1 MRVIALGWLVGL
13 CLLQQQASLPTYT
26 GYVLLFAF
34 LLLSCL
40 TLRCSQRARAVLY
53 FVIALTAAYTWA
65 ACRAEWRLQEA
76 LSPVLEGQEL
86 MITGVVVGLPDPTS
100 YGVRFEFQVEEATLL
115 DGEKVSIPERILLNR
130 YQTRHDQTPNDQ
142 IANVRAGER
151 WQFRARLKR
160 PHGNANPYG
169 FDAEAWWLSTN
180 IRATGSVQAN
190 QQRKVDDV
198 VIQPSALLAR
208 MRGFLRERIHN
219 NLPNQAYA
227 GVIVALVMGDQRAIE
242 QSDWEI
248 FNRTGIG
255 HLVSISGLHIT
266 MVAALFAGFIQWLW
280 RHSFFTR
287 ASLPLLLPAQ
297 KIAAAA
303 GLFAALMYVGLAGF
317 GIPAMRTLMMIAVV
331 CISLW
336 SGRMMLVS
344 QGLACALIAVTL
356 FDPWAVLWPGFW
368 LSFTA
373 IACILYAT
381 VGRMHELVE
390 NPHTHAVMAYPT
402 GRIAESTSHWRSAL
416 VKTLRPAVTTQAAV
430 TLGLLP
436 LTLLLFAQVSLISP
450 IANAIAIPLVS
461 LVITPLSLVGV
472 VLPTPLSAWCLG
484 LAHQLMAWL
493 VVVLTYLSEM
503 SFSVWRGVQPDALSV
518 VLAVIGTLW
527 LLAPRGWPW
536 RWCGLLTWLPIFLQ
550 VPATPSRGF
559 WMTAFDIGQGNAVLI
574 ETATHRLLYDTGPQL
589 GMQSDSGQRDLL
601 PYFNK
606 RGITYLDGLV
616 ISHSD
621 MDHAGGALSL
631 MKEMRFAWVTSSLP
645 ANNPILQQ
653 AAQHH
658 ACAQGQSWDWD
669 GVHFE
674 MLQPRADTYA
684 QISLKPN
691 ARSCTLRINWGD
703 KAVLLTGDIE
713 AAQEYALLERLP
725 DRLHAQVLLAPHHG
739 SGTSSTMAF
748 LEAVAPEIA
757 IFQVGY
763 RNRYHHPKPE
773 VVERYRQLGIQR
785 LRTDEYGAIEL
796 EIAEDIKVRP
806 YRTEHARYWLA
817 R

>member
-1 MRVIALGWLVGL
+1 MRIIALGWLVGL
-13 CLLQQQASLPTYT
+13 CLLQQQAALPTFT
-26 GYVLLFAF
+26 GYVLLFSF

-40 TLRCSQRARAVLY
+40 TLRFTQRTRFVLW
-53 FVIALTAAYTWA
+53 FVMALAAAYTWA
-65 ACRAEWRLQEA
+65 ACRAEWRLQDA
-76 LSPVLEGQEL
+76 LSPALEGQEL
-86 MITGVVVGLPDPTS
+86 ILTGVVVGLPDPVS
-100 YGVRFEFQVEEATLL
+100 YGVRFAFQVEHATLL
-115 DGEKVSIPERILLNR
+115 DGEAVQVPQHILLNL
-130 YQTRHDQTPNDQ
+130 YKTRHDQTPNDQ

-151 WQFRARLKR
+151 WQFRVRLKR

-169 FDAEAWWLSTN
+169 FDAEAWWLTAN
-180 IRATGSVQAN
+180 IRALGSVQAK
-190 QQRKVDDV
+190 QQRKLHDV
-198 VIQPSALLAR
+198 VMQPSAWIAR
-208 MRGFLRERIHN
+208 LRGLLRERIQN
-219 NLPNQAYA
+219 NLIDKPYA

-266 MVAALFAGFIQWLW
+266 MVAALFAGLMQWLW

-287 ASLPLLLPAQ
+287 ASLPLLIPAQ

-303 GLFAALMYVGLAGF
+303 GLLAALVYVALAGF

-331 CISLW
+331 CVALW
-336 SGRMMLVS
+336 SGRLIAVS
-344 QGLACALIAVTL
+344 QCLACALIAVTL

-381 VGRMHELVE
+381 VGRMHALAE
-390 NPHTHAVMAYPT
+390 NTHGHTVLPHLTART
-402 GRIAESTSHWRSAL
+402 EESNSNWIARSRDA
-416 VKTLRPAVTTQAAV
+416 LRPAVTTQVAV

-436 LTLLLFAQVSLISP
+436 LTMLLFAQVSLISP

-461 LVITPLSLVGV
+461 LVITPLSLVGA
-472 VLPTPLSAWCLG
+472 VLPLPFAAWCLT

-493 VVVLTYLSEM
+493 VLVLTY
-503 SFSVWRGVQPDALSV
+503 FSDMDFAVWRGVQPDALSV
-518 VLAVIGTLW
+518 FLAVVGTLW
-527 LLAPRGWPW
+527 LLAPRGWPY
-536 RWCGLLTWLPIFLQ
+536 RWLGLLTWLPIFLA
-550 VPATPSRGF
+550 VPATPSRGI

-589 GMQSDSGQRDLL
+589 GMHTDSGQRVLL
-601 PYFNK
+601 PYFTK
-606 RGITYLDGLV
+606 RGITFLDGLV

-621 MDHAGGALSL
+621 MDHAGGAISL
-631 MKEMRFAWVTSSLP
+631 LKELRFGWVSSSLP
-645 ANNPILQQ
+645 SENPILRHVS
-653 AAQHH
+653 QHH

-674 MLQPRADTYA
+674 MLQPRADSYA
-684 QISLKPN
+684 QTTLKPN
-691 ARSCTLRINWGD
+691 ARSCTLKITWGD

-713 AAQEYALLERLP
+713 AAQEYALLERVP
-725 DRLHAQVLLAPHHG
+725 DRLQAQVLLAPHHG
-739 SGTSSTMAF
+739 SGTSSTTAF

-773 VVERYRQLGIQR
+773 VFERYRQLGIQR
-785 LRTDEYGAIEL
+785 FRTDEFGAIEL
-796 EIAEDIKVRP
+796 EIAQDIKVRP
-806 YRTEHARYWLA
+806 YRSEHARYWLA

>member
-1 MRVIALGWLVGL
+1 MRVIALGWLAGL
-13 CLLQQQASLPTYT
+13 CLLQQQAALPTFT
-26 GYVLLFAF
+26 GYVLLFLVLF
-34 LLLSCL
+34 LFCL
-40 TLRCSQRARAVLY
+40 AVRWCQRARIVLY
-53 FVIALTAAYTWA
+53 FVIALIAAFMWA
-65 ACRAEWRLQEA
+65 AGCAEWRLQQA
-76 LSPVLEGQEL
+76 LSPSLEGQEL
-86 MITGVVVGLPDPTS
+86 VLTGVVTGLPDPAS
-100 YGVRFEFQVEEATLL
+100 YGVRFMFQVEQSTLL
-115 DGEKVSIPERILLNR
+115 DGKSVRIPEHIMLYL
-130 YQTRHDQTPNDQ
+130 YQKRGDQLTL
-142 IANVRAGER
+142 IRAGER

-169 FDAEAWWLSTN
+169 FDAEAWWLSSN
-180 IRATGSVQAN
+180 IRATGSVQAKP
-190 QQRKVDDV
+190 QRKLQDV
-198 VIQPSALLAR
+198 VLQPSALIAR
-208 MRGFLRERIHN
+208 LRGLLRERIQN
-219 NLPNQAYA
+219 NLANKPYA

-266 MVAALFAGFIQWLW
+266 MVAALFAGFMQWLW

-287 ASLPLLLPAQ
+287 ASLPLLIPAQ
-297 KIAAAA
+297 KIAAAT
-303 GLFAALMYVGLAGF
+303 GLFAALMYVALAGF

-331 CISLW
+331 CIALW
-336 SGRMMLVS
+336 SGRMIVVS
-344 QGLACALIAVTL
+344 QSLACALIVVTL

-381 VGRMHELVE
+381 VGRMHEFVE
-390 NPHTHAVMAYPT
+390 NKPGHSALLYPT
-402 GRIAESTSHWRSAL
+402 EHKKKLISDWLITWRDA
-416 VKTLRPAVTTQAAV
+416 LRPAVTTQAVV

-436 LTLLLFAQVSLISP
+436 LTMLLFAQVSLISP
-450 IANAIAIPLVS
+450 VANAFAIPLVS

-484 LAHQLMAWL
+484 LAHQLVVWL
-493 VVVLTYLSEM
+493 VMVLTY
-503 SFSVWRGVQPDALSV
+503 FSNMDFAVWRGAQPDALAV

-527 LLAPRGWPW
+527 LLAPRGWPL
-536 RWCGLLTWLPIFLQ
+536 RWCGLLTWLPIFFQ
-550 VPATPSRGF
+550 VPVAPTRGF
-559 WMTAFDIGQGNAVLI
+559 WMTAFDVGQGNAVLI
-574 ETATHRLLYDTGPQL
+574 ETATHRLLYDTGPQI
-589 GMQSDSGQRDLL
+589 GMHSDSGQRVLL
-601 PYFNK
+601 PYFIK
-606 RGITYLDGLV
+606 RGITSLDGLV

-631 MKEMRFAWVTSSLP
+631 LKEIRFGWVSSSLP
-645 ANNPILQQ
+645 SENPILQQ
-653 AAQHH
+653 VSQHH
-658 ACAQGQSWDWD
+658 ACAQGQSWNWD

-674 MLQPRADTYA
+674 MLQPRADSYA
-684 QISLKPN
+684 QTSLKPN
-691 ARSCTLRINWGD
+691 ARSCTLRISWGD

-713 AAQEYALLERLP
+713 APQEYALLERVP

-739 SGTSSTMAF
+739 SGTSSTIAF

-773 VVERYRQLGIQR
+773 VFERYRQLGIQR
-785 LRTDEYGAIEL
+785 FRTDEFGAIEL
-796 EIAEDIKVRP
+796 EIDHSIKVKP
-806 YRTEHARYWLA
+806 YRTEHARYWFG

>member
-1 MRVIALGWLVGL
+1 MRVIALGWLAGL
-13 CLLQQQASLPTYT
+13 CLLQQQAALPTFT
-26 GYVLLFAF
+26 AYVLLLLILFLF
-34 LLLSCL
+34 LLAVRWC
-40 TLRCSQRARAVLY
+40 QRARIVLY
-53 FVIALTAAYTWA
+53 FVIALIAAFMWA
-65 ACRAEWRLQEA
+65 AGCAEWRLQQA
-76 LSPVLEGQEL
+76 LSPSLEGQEL
-86 MITGVVVGLPDPTS
+86 VLTGVVTGLPDPAS
-100 YGVRFEFQVEEATLL
+100 YGVRFLFQVEQSTLL
-115 DGEKVSIPERILLNR
+115 DGKSVRIPEHILLYL
-130 YQTRHDQTPNDQ
+130 YQKRSDQLTL
-142 IANVRAGER
+142 IRAGER

-169 FDAEAWWLSTN
+169 FDAEAWWLSSN
-180 IRATGSVQAN
+180 IRVTGSVQAK
-190 QQRKVDDV
+190 QQRKLQNV
-198 VIQPSALLAR
+198 VLQPSALIAR
-208 MRGFLRERIHN
+208 LRGLLRERIQN
-219 NLPNQAYA
+219 NLANKPYA

-266 MVAALFAGFIQWLW
+266 MVAALFAGFMQWLW

-287 ASLPLLLPAQ
+287 ASLPLLIPAQ
-297 KIAAAA
+297 KIAAAT
-303 GLFAALMYVGLAGF
+303 GLFAALMYVALAGF

-331 CISLW
+331 CVALW
-336 SGRMMLVS
+336 SGRMIVVS
-344 QGLACALIAVTL
+344 QSLACALIVVTL

-390 NPHTHAVMAYPT
+390 NKPSSAALLCPT
-402 GRIAESTSHWRSAL
+402 EDKKKLISDWLITWRDA
-416 VKTLRPAVTTQAAV
+416 LRPAVTTQAAV

-436 LTLLLFAQVSLISP
+436 LTMLLFAQVSLISP
-450 IANAIAIPLVS
+450 LANAFAIPLVS

-493 VVVLTYLSEM
+493 VMVLTY
-503 SFSVWRGVQPDALSV
+503 FSNMDFAVWRGAQPDGVSV

-527 LLAPRGWPW
+527 LLAPRGWPL
-536 RWCGLLTWLPIFLQ
+536 RWCGLLTWLPIFFH
-550 VPATPSRGF
+550 VPAAPSHGF
-559 WMTAFDIGQGNAVLI
+559 WMTAFDVGQGNAVLI
-574 ETATHRLLYDTGPQL
+574 ETPTHRLLYDTGPQI
-589 GMQSDSGQRDLL
+589 GMHSDSGQRVLL
-601 PYFNK
+601 PYFIK
-606 RGITYLDGLV
+606 RGITSLDGLV

-631 MKEMRFAWVTSSLP
+631 LKEIRFGWVSSSLP
-645 ANNPILQQ
+645 SENPILQQ
-653 AAQHH
+653 VSQHH
-658 ACAQGQSWDWD
+658 ACAQGQSWNWD
-669 GVHFE
+669 GVNFE
-674 MLQPRADTYA
+674 MLQPRVDSYA
-684 QISLKPN
+684 QASLKPN
-691 ARSCTLRINWGD
+691 ARSCTLRISWGD

-713 AAQEYALLERLP
+713 AAQEYAMLERVP

-739 SGTSSTMAF
+739 SGTSSTAAF

-773 VVERYRQLGIQR
+773 VFERYRQLGIQR
-785 LRTDEYGAIEL
+785 YRTDESGAIRV
-796 EIAEDIKVRP
+796 EIDNAIKVSS
-806 YRTEHARYWLA
+806 YRSEHARYWYG

>member
-1 MRVIALGWLVGL
+1 VRIFALGWLVGL
-13 CLLQQQASLPTYT
+13 CLLQQQATLPTYL
-26 GYVLLFAF
+26 GYALLFAF
-34 LLLSCL
+34 LVLSCFA
-40 TLRCSQRARAVLY
+40 LRWFQRAR
-53 FVIALTAAYTWA
+53 IALIFLIAVTAAFMWA
-65 ACRAEWRLQEA
+65 AGCAEWRLQQA
-76 LSPVLEGQEL
+76 LSPSLEGKEL
-86 MITGVVVGLPDPTS
+86 LLTGVVTGLPDLAS
-100 YGVRFEFQVEEATLL
+100 YGVRFQFQVEQATLL
-115 DGEKVSIPERILLNR
+115 DGKPVRIPERIMLYL
-130 YQTRHDQTPNDQ
+130 YQSRSEHLTV
-142 IANVRAGER
+142 VRAGER
-151 WQFRARLKR
+151 WQFRTRLKR

-169 FDAEAWWLSTN
+169 FDVEAWWLSTN
-180 IRATGSVQAN
+180 IRATGSVQAK
-190 QQRKVDDV
+190 QQRKLQDLVM
-198 VIQPSALLAR
+198 QPSALIAR
-208 MRGFLRERIHN
+208 LRGLLRERIQ
-219 NLPNQAYA
+219 NQLVNKDYA

-266 MVAALFAGFIQWLW
+266 MVAALFAGLMQWLW

-287 ASLPLLLPAQ
+287 ASLPLFIPAQ
-297 KIAAAA
+297 KIAAAT
-303 GLFAALMYVGLAGF
+303 GFFAALIYVALAGF

-331 CISLW
+331 CIALW
-336 SGRMMLVS
+336 SGRMIVVS
-344 QGLACALIAVTL
+344 QSLAYALIVVTL

-381 VGRMHELVE
+381 VGRMHQLVE
-390 NPHTHAVMAYPT
+390 NKPSHTQLLNPQAHKT
-402 GRIAESTSHWRSAL
+402 KLISDWLSTLRD
-416 VKTLRPAVTTQAAV
+416 TLRPAITTQAAV

-436 LTLLLFAQVSLISP
+436 LTMLLFAQVSLISP
-450 IANAIAIPLVS
+450 LANAFAIPLVS
-461 LVITPLSLVGV
+461 LVITPLSLIGV
-472 VLPTPLSAWCLG
+472 VLPTPLSTWCLG

-493 VVVLTYLSEM
+493 VMVLTY
-503 SFSVWRGVQPDALSV
+503 FSNMDFAVWRGAQPDALSV

-527 LLAPRGWPW
+527 LLAPRGWPL

-559 WMTAFDIGQGNAVLI
+559 WMTAFDVGQGNAVLI

-589 GMQSDSGQRDLL
+589 GTQSDSGQRVLL
-601 PYFNK
+601 PYFIK
-606 RGITYLDGLV
+606 RGITSLDGLV

-631 MKEMRFAWVTSSLP
+631 LKVIRFGWVSSSLP
-645 ANNPILQQ
+645 IENPILQQ
-653 AAQHH
+653 ASQHH

-674 MLQPRADTYA
+674 MLQPRADSYA
-684 QISLKPN
+684 KTSLKPN
-691 ARSCTLRINWGD
+691 ARSCTLRISWGD

-713 AAQEYALLERLP
+713 AAQEYAMLERVP
-725 DRLHAQVLLAPHHG
+725 DRLQAQVLLAPHHG
-739 SGTSSTMAF
+739 SGTSSTAAF

-773 VVERYRQLGIQR
+773 VFERYRQLGIQR
-785 LRTDEYGAIEL
+785 HRTDESGAIRV
-796 EIAEDIKVRP
+796 EIDNAIKVSS
-806 YRTEHARYWLA
+806 YRSEHARYWYG